1 MWSMTTQGLAKVKH
15 LEVQVPSSADGQRS
29 GIRLDHNMIL
39 ISHQVLTGVF
49 VQVSREALNS
59 FTIIPDDLW
68 YHCSIS
74 SHFPTPLLSQLGNIL
89 SGWCGCHFYSYSLAQ
104 LSECGLCFRVS
115 LFVHHDNNSFS
126 LSCAITSLNTIHHFL
141 SHALYP
147 WSPDLSLYSWEWNN
161 QYWQW
166 QDGRDIYWNWHGDQL
181 PAWVNRVRMVNPH
194 QQHQRHQ
201 LWQP

>member
-1 MWSMTTQGLAKVKH
+1 
-15 LEVQVPSSADGQRS
+15 
-29 GIRLDHNMIL
+29 MIL
-39 ISHQVLTGVF
+39 MFHQVLTGVF

-104 LSECGLCFRVS
+104 LSDCGLCFRVS
-115 LFVHHDNNSFS
+115 LFVHHDSKFFS

-161 QYWQW
+161 QHWQW
-166 QDGRDIYWNWHGDQL
+166 QDGRDYIHYIGIDMEISCL
-181 PAWVNRVRMVNPH
+181 PESIESEWWTHINSTSDISYDSHSSSMVRGVATQAINVTIGFQATEH
-194 QQHQRHQ
+194 
-201 LWQP
+201 